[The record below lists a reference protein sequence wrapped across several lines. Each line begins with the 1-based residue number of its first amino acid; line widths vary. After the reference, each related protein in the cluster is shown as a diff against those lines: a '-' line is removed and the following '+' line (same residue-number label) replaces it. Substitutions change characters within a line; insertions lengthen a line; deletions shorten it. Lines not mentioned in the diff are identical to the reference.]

1 MDPLKDLTSHLAFKA
16 DKKILELEDEEYL
29 RMDIP
34 PHERLSTAILGLRVP
49 SPFASL
55 RTFVFTSLAIF
66 TLLFSITNANSYSKI
81 FMASIQDWSAEEE
94 ILVAETTHKEVDLLE
109 NSETIVKENDGIFPL
124 GIQPTPFEN
133 RLEIPAINVNS
144 RIVEPEFG
152 LDSLI
157 GQDWNALEDQIR
169 SSLLNGLVHYPGT
182 ALPGDKGNVFI
193 TGHSSNVFWEK
204 SDYNTVFALLPKI
217 EEGDD
222 IFVSYDQV
230 DYHYRVISKKEVTP
244 KEVGILEQG
253 DDKIMTL
260 MTCTPVGTVLRRLV
274 VTAELIED

>member
-1 MDPLKDLTSHLAFKA
+1 MDPFKDLTSRLAFKA

-34 PHERLSTAILGLRVP
+34 PHERLSTAVLALKRP

-55 RTFVFTSLAIF
+55 RTFAFTALAIF
-66 TLLFSITNANSYSKI
+66 TLLFSITNAGAYSKI
-81 FMASIQDWSAEEE
+81 FLASVQDWSAEEE
-94 ILVAETTHKEVDLLE
+94 IFVAELTQEEAELLAGNE
-109 NSETIVKENDGIFPL
+109 IIKKDIDGISPL
-124 GIQPTPFEN
+124 EITPSPFEN
-133 RLEIPAINVNS
+133 RLEIPSINVNS
-144 RIVEPEFG
+144 RVVEPEFG

-169 SSLLNGLVHYPGT
+169 SSLLNGVVHYPGT
-182 ALPGDKGNVFI
+182 ALPGEKGNVFF

-204 SDYNTVFALLPKI
+204 SDYNTVFALLPKV
-217 EEGDD
+217 EVGDD
-222 IFVSYDQV
+222 IFVTYDQV
-230 DYHYRVISKKEVTP
+230 DYHYKVVSKKEVSP

-253 DDKIMTL
+253 DDKIMTI

-274 VTAELIED
+274 LTAELVEY

>member
-1 MDPLKDLTSHLAFKA
+1 M
-16 DKKILELEDEEYL
+16 
-29 RMDIP
+29 
-34 PHERLSTAILGLRVP
+34 
-49 SPFASL
+49 
-55 RTFVFTSLAIF
+55 
-66 TLLFSITNANSYSKI
+66 
-81 FMASIQDWSAEEE
+81 
-94 ILVAETTHKEVDLLE
+94 
-109 NSETIVKENDGIFPL
+109 
-124 GIQPTPFEN
+124 
-133 RLEIPAINVNS
+133 
-144 RIVEPEFG
+144 
-152 LDSLI
+152 
-157 GQDWNALEDQIR
+157 
-169 SSLLNGLVHYPGT
+169 VHYPGT

>member
-34 PHERLSTAILGLRVP
+34 AHERLSTAVLGLKMP

-55 RTFVFTSLAIF
+55 RTFIFTALVIF
-66 TLLFSITNANSYSKI
+66 TLLFSLTNANSYSKI

-94 ILVAETTHKEVDLLE
+94 ILVAETTHKEIDLLE

-133 RLEIPAINVNS
+133 RLEIPSINVNS

-222 IFVSYDQV
+222 IFVSYDQN
-230 DYHYRVISKKEVTP
+230 DFHYRVISKKEVTP

-253 DDKIMTL
+253 DGKIMTL

>member
-34 PHERLSTAILGLRVP
+34 AHERLSTAVLGLKMP

-55 RTFVFTSLAIF
+55 RTFIFTALVIF
-66 TLLFSITNANSYSKI
+66 TLLFSLTNANSYSKI

-94 ILVAETTHKEVDLLE
+94 ILVAETTHKEIDLLE

-133 RLEIPAINVNS
+133 RLEIPSINVNS

-222 IFVSYDQV
+222 IFVSYDQN
-230 DYHYRVISKKEVTP
+230 DFHYRVISKKEVTP

-253 DDKIMTL
+253 DGKIMTL

-274 VTAELIED
+274 